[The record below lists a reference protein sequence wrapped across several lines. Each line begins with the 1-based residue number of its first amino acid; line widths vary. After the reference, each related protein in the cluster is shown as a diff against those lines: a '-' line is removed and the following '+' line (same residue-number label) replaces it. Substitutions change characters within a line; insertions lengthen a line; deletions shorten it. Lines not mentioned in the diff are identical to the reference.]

1 MLDATKMIGIYLK
14 KKKMLTTVF
23 QMDPCLL
30 LSSGVSRTYELVTNV
45 LPEKS
50 HWLDGLL
57 PTPNIQHSVQLD
69 DKYVQHTCL

>member
-1 MLDATKMIGIYLK
+1 
-14 KKKMLTTVF
+14 MLTTVF

-57 PTPNIQHSVQLD
+57 PTPNIQH
-69 DKYVQHTCL
+69 